1 MTKEELKILLRDFRN
16 MQAQLNY
23 LKELSNDQTISQTT
37 FHEKEE
43 LKILLRDFRNMQAQ
57 LNYLKELSNDQTI
70 SQTTFHEKE
79 RMLRLI
85 ESALTVLDKRERFVI
100 ETHLMNQET
109 WTETSRKLQD
119 CFGME
124 CLRSDRTL
132 KRIQNRALEKIITFM
147 EEVSI

>member
-37 FHEKEE
+37 FHEKE
-43 LKILLRDFRNMQAQ
+43 R
-57 LNYLKELSNDQTI
+57 T
-70 SQTTFHEKE
+70 
-79 RMLRLI
+79 LRLI
-85 ESALTVLDKRERFVI
+85 ESALTVLDKGSASFR
-100 ETHLMNQET
+100 THLMNQET

>member
-16 MQAQLNY
+16 IQAQLNY
-23 LKELSNDQTISQTT
+23 LKELSND
-37 FHEKEE
+37 
-43 LKILLRDFRNMQAQ
+43 R
-57 LNYLKELSNDQTI
+57 TI

-79 RMLRLI
+79 RMVRLI

-100 ETHLMNQET
+100 ETHLINHET
-109 WTETSRKLQD
+109 WTETSRKMQD

>member
-1 MTKEELKILLRDFRN
+1 MTKEELKNLLRNFRN
-16 MQAQLNY
+16 IQAQLKY
-23 LKELSNDQTISQTT
+23 LEELPNGQDILQTT
-37 FHEKEE
+37 FRK
-43 LKILLRDFRNMQAQ
+43 K
-57 LNYLKELSNDQTI
+57 K
-70 SQTTFHEKE
+70 
-79 RMLRLI
+79 RMIKLI
-85 ESALTVLDKRERFVI
+85 ECAFTILDKKEQFVI

>member
-1 MTKEELKILLRDFRN
+1 MT
-16 MQAQLNY
+16 
-23 LKELSNDQTISQTT
+23 
-37 FHEKEE
+37 KEE

-119 CFGME
+119 CFGTE
-124 CLRSDRTL
+124 CIFRKNCASVP
-132 KRIQNRALEKIITFM
+132 
-147 EEVSI
+147 EELSAIPLQTEQSSAG

>member
-1 MTKEELKILLRDFRN
+1 MT
-16 MQAQLNY
+16 
-23 LKELSNDQTISQTT
+23 
-37 FHEKEE
+37 KEE

-100 ETHLMNQET
+100 ETHLT
-109 WTETSRKLQD
+109 LHCGHLFHTAHI
-119 CFGME
+119 FV
-124 CLRSDRTL
+124 LRDLHRL
-132 KRIQNRALEKIITFM
+132 
-147 EEVSI
+147 